1 MSVDTLRRRV
11 AGLYDRAKPPPASR
25 QWVIS
30 LEEGE
35 EMCEE
40 LRAQLG
46 PYDTVCIRFYPR
58 GFLDVDGM
66 CSSGQFISSLRRGP
80 RGRLIPHIVRQ
91 YGVDISK
98 V

>member
-11 AGLYDRAKPPPASR
+11 AALYDRAKPPPSSR
-25 QWVIS
+25 DWVID

-35 EMCEE
+35 ELCEE

-46 PYDTVCIRFYPR
+46 PYDTLCIRFYPR
-58 GFLDVDGM
+58 GYLGVDGT
-66 CSSGQFISSLRRGP
+66 STSGQFISSWRRGP